1 LVSRRLRD
9 LVSVGIVLV
18 LAARPAAA
26 QEPKLATVLERAA
39 AYVTELQRQLS
50 GIVAEERYTQEVTSF
65 ANRGGCPSASTYQS
79 TLNCRGQLVAPIR
92 EELRS
97 DLLLVKPMGAHE
109 WVQFRDVFEA
119 DGKPVRDRSDRLTR
133 LFLNESPSARIQV
146 GRILEESAR
155 FNIGE
160 VTRNV
165 NVPVFA
171 LQFLL
176 PANQGR
182 FRFSRTRDRV
192 PDTFARHDMPTG
204 AFRTSTEVWIVEYRE
219 TQTGTVIRTATRQ
232 DLPSRGRF
240 WIEPTTGRVLMSEL
254 IARDRTVTATIDVSY
269 QSEPLLG
276 FLVPIEMRERYK
288 SRNGERIKADATYGQ
303 FRQFQVNV
311 DETFAP
317 IIRK

>member
-1 LVSRRLRD
+1 MASL
-9 LVSVGIVLV
+9 GIALV

-26 QEPKLATVLERAA
+26 EEPKLATVLERAG

-50 GIVAEERYTQEVTSF
+50 GIVAEERYTQEITAFSK
-65 ANRGGCPSASTYQS
+65 RGGCRSASTYQS
-79 TLNCRGQLVAPIR
+79 ALNCRGQLVVPIR
-92 EELRS
+92 ADLRS
-97 DLLLVKPMGAHE
+97 DLLLVKPTGANE

-119 DGKPVRDRSDRLTR
+119 DGKQVRDRSDRLTR
-133 LFLNESPSARIQV
+133 LFLNESPSARVQV

-160 VTRNV
+160 ITRNV

-192 PDTFARHDMPTG
+192 PDTFARQRRADGGVQNLDRSVDRRVPRNADQHHDSV
-204 AFRTSTEVWIVEYRE
+204 RRR
-219 TQTGTVIRTATRQ
+219 GT

-240 WIEPTTGRVLMSEL
+240 WIEPSTGRVLMSEL
-254 IARDRTVTATIDVSY
+254 IARDPYGHRDHRRQLPVRTAGRIPSAHRDAQRY
-269 QSEPLLG
+269 Q
-276 FLVPIEMRERYK
+276 
-288 SRNGERIKADATYGQ
+288 SRNGERIKGDARYGQ

>member
-1 LVSRRLRD
+1 V
-9 LVSVGIVLV
+9 
-18 LAARPAAA
+18 
-26 QEPKLATVLERAA
+26 
-39 AYVTELQRQLS
+39 
-50 GIVAEERYTQEVTSF
+50 
-65 ANRGGCPSASTYQS
+65 
-79 TLNCRGQLVAPIR
+79 NCRGQLVVPIR

-97 DLLLVKPMGAHE
+97 DLLLVKPRGAGE

-119 DGKPVRDRSDRLTR
+119 DGRPVRDRADRLTR
-133 LFLNESPSARIQV
+133 LFLNESPSARVQV
-146 GRILEESAR
+146 GRILQESAR

-182 FRFSRTRDRV
+182 FRFNRTRNRV
-192 PDTFARHDMPTG
+192 PDTFTSREAPTG
-204 AFRTSTEVWIVEYRE
+204 AFRTTTEVWIVEYRE
-219 TQTGTVIRTATRQ
+219 TQTGTVIRTAERK

-240 WIEPTTGRVLMSEL
+240 WIEPATGRVLMSEL

-276 FLVPIEMRERYK
+276 FLVPIEMRERYR
-288 SRNGERIKADATYGQ
+288 SRNGERISGAASYGQ

>member
-1 LVSRRLRD
+1 MASL
-9 LVSVGIVLV
+9 GIALV

-26 QEPKLATVLERAA
+26 EEPKLATVLERAG
-39 AYVTELQRQLS
+39 AYVTELQHQLS
-50 GIVAEERYTQEVTSF
+50 GIVAEERYTQEITAFSK
-65 ANRGGCPSASTYQS
+65 RGGCRSASTYQS
-79 TLNCRGQLVAPIR
+79 ALNCRGQLVVPIR
-92 EELRS
+92 ADLRS
-97 DLLLVKPMGAHE
+97 DLLLVKPTGANE

-119 DGKPVRDRSDRLTR
+119 DGKQVRDRSDRLTR
-133 LFLNESPSARIQV
+133 LFLNESPSARVQV

-160 VTRNV
+160 ITRNV

-192 PDTFARHDMPTG
+192 PGTFASRDAPTA
-204 AFRTSTEVWIVEYRE
+204 AFRTSTEVWVVEYRE
-219 TQTGTVIRTATRQ
+219 TQTSTMIRTSERT

-240 WIEPTTGRVLMSEL
+240 WIEPSTGRVLMSEL
-254 IARDRTVTATIDVSY
+254 IARDRTVTAIIDVSY
-269 QSEPLLG
+269 QSEPLVG
-276 FLVPIEMRERYK
+276 FLVPIEMRERYE
-288 SRNGERIKADATYGQ
+288 SRNGERIKGDARYGQ

-317 IIRK
+317 VIRK

>member
-1 LVSRRLRD
+1 MASL
-9 LVSVGIVLV
+9 GIALV

-26 QEPKLATVLERAA
+26 EEPKLATVLERAG
-39 AYVTELQRQLS
+39 AYVTELQHQLS
-50 GIVAEERYTQEVTSF
+50 GIVAEERYTQEITAFSK
-65 ANRGGCPSASTYQS
+65 RGGCRSASTYQS
-79 TLNCRGQLVAPIR
+79 ALNCRGQLVVPIR
-92 EELRS
+92 ADLRS
-97 DLLLVKPMGAHE
+97 DLLLVKPTGANE

-119 DGKPVRDRSDRLTR
+119 DGKQVRDRSDRLTR
-133 LFLNESPSARIQV
+133 LFLNESPSARVQV

-160 VTRNV
+160 ITRNV

-192 PDTFARHDMPTG
+192 PDTFARHDAPTA
-204 AFRTSTEVWIVEYRE
+204 AFRASTEVWIVEYRE
-219 TQTGTVIRTATRQ
+219 TQTSTMIRTSERT

-240 WIEPTTGRVLMSEL
+240 WIEPSTGRVLMSEL
-254 IARDRTVTATIDVSY
+254 IARDRTVTAIIDVSY
-269 QSEPLLG
+269 QSEPLVG
-276 FLVPIEMRERYK
+276 FLVPIEMRERYE
-288 SRNGERIKADATYGQ
+288 SRNGERIKGDARYGQ

-311 DETFAP
+311 DVTFAP
-317 IIRK
+317 NIRK

>member
-1 LVSRRLRD
+1 LVSWRIRD
-9 LVSVGIVLV
+9 VATLGVALA

-26 QEPKLATVLERAA
+26 QQPTLATVLERAG
-39 AYVTELQRQLS
+39 AYVTEFQRQLS
-50 GIVAEERYTQEVTSF
+50 GIVAEERYAQEITAF
-65 ANRGGCPSASTYQS
+65 PKRGGCRPASTYQS
-79 TLNCRGQLVAPIR
+79 TLNCRGQLVIPIR
-92 EELRS
+92 ADLRS
-97 DLLLVKPMGAHE
+97 DLLLVKPIGANE

-119 DGKPVRDRSDRLTR
+119 DGKPVRDRADRLTR
-133 LFLNESPSARIQV
+133 LFLNESRSARIQV

-160 VTRNV
+160 ITRNV

-182 FRFSRTRDRV
+182 FRFSRTKHHV
-192 PDTFARHDMPTG
+192 PDTFTRDDAPTG

-219 TQTGTVIRTATRQ
+219 TQTGTMIRTSERK

-254 IARDRTVTATIDVSY
+254 IVRNRTVAATIDVSY
-269 QSEPLLG
+269 QSEPLVGL
-276 FLVPIEMRERYK
+276 LVPIEMRERYA
-288 SRNGERIKADATYGQ
+288 SPTGERIKADATYGQ

-311 DETFAP
+311 DETFTP

>member
-1 LVSRRLRD
+1 MSRRIRD
-9 LVSVGIVLV
+9 LANLGIALV

-50 GIVAEERYTQEVTSF
+50 GIVAEERYIQEITSY
-65 ANRGGCPSASTYQS
+65 ANRGGKP
-79 TLNCRGQLVAPIR
+79 LVPLQK
-92 EELRS
+92 ELRS
-97 DLLLVKPMGAHE
+97 DLLLVKPVGAND
-109 WVQFRDVFEA
+109 WVQYRDVFEA
-119 DGKPVRDRSDRLTR
+119 DGQPVRDRSDRLTR

-160 VTRNV
+160 ITRNV

-192 PDTFARHDMPTG
+192 PHTFTRHDAPTA

-219 TQTGTVIRTATRQ
+219 TQTGTVIRTSTRK

-240 WIEPTTGRVLMSEL
+240 WIESATGRVLMSEL
-254 IARDRTVTATIDVSY
+254 IVRDRTVTATIDVSY
-269 QSEPLLG
+269 QPEPLLG
-276 FLVPIEMRERYK
+276 LLVPIEMRERYEGR
-288 SRNGERIKADATYGQ
+288 SGERIKGDARYGQ

-317 IIRK
+317 VIRK

>member
-1 LVSRRLRD
+1 MASL
-9 LVSVGIVLV
+9 GIALV

-26 QEPKLATVLERAA
+26 EEPKLATVLERAG
-39 AYVTELQRQLS
+39 AYVTELQHQLS
-50 GIVAEERYTQEVTSF
+50 GIVAEERYTQEITAFSK
-65 ANRGGCPSASTYQS
+65 RGGCRSASTYQS
-79 TLNCRGQLVAPIR
+79 ALNCRGQLVVPIR
-92 EELRS
+92 ADLRS
-97 DLLLVKPMGAHE
+97 DLLLVKPTGANE

-119 DGKPVRDRSDRLTR
+119 DGKQVRDRSDRLTR
-133 LFLNESPSARIQV
+133 LFLNESPSARVQV

-160 VTRNV
+160 ITRNV

-192 PDTFARHDMPTG
+192 PETFASRDAPT
-204 AFRTSTEVWIVEYRE
+204 AVFRTSTEVWVVEYRE
-219 TQTGTVIRTATRQ
+219 TQTSTMIRTSERT

-240 WIEPTTGRVLMSEL
+240 WIEPSTGRVLMSEL
-254 IARDRTVTATIDVSY
+254 IARDRTVTAIIDVSY
-269 QSEPLLG
+269 QSEPLVG
-276 FLVPIEMRERYK
+276 FLVPIEMRERYE
-288 SRNGERIKADATYGQ
+288 SRNGERIKGDARYGQ

-311 DETFAP
+311 DVTFAP
-317 IIRK
+317 NIRK

>member
-1 LVSRRLRD
+1 LVSWRIRD
-9 LVSVGIVLV
+9 VATLGVALA

-26 QEPKLATVLERAA
+26 QQPTLATVLERAG
-39 AYVTELQRQLS
+39 AYVTEFQRQLS
-50 GIVAEERYTQEVTSF
+50 GIVAEERYAQEITSF
-65 ANRGGCPSASTYQS
+65 PKRGGCRPASTYQS
-79 TLNCRGQLVAPIR
+79 TLNCRGQLVIPIR
-92 EELRS
+92 ADLRS
-97 DLLLVKPMGAHE
+97 DLLLVKPIGANE

-119 DGKPVRDRSDRLTR
+119 DGKQVRDRSDRLTR
-133 LFLNESPSARIQV
+133 LFLNESPSARVQV

-160 VTRNV
+160 ITRNV

-192 PDTFARHDMPTG
+192 PETFASRDAPTA
-204 AFRTSTEVWIVEYRE
+204 AFRTSTEVWVVEYRE
-219 TQTGTVIRTATRQ
+219 TQTSTMIRTSERT

-240 WIEPTTGRVLMSEL
+240 WIEPTTGRILMSEL
-254 IARDRTVTATIDVSY
+254 IARDRTVTAIIDVSY
-269 QSEPLLG
+269 QSEPLVG
-276 FLVPIEMRERYK
+276 FLVPIEMRERYE
-288 SRNGERIKADATYGQ
+288 SRNGERIKGDARYGQ

-311 DETFAP
+311 DETFTP

>member
-1 LVSRRLRD
+1 MASL
-9 LVSVGIVLV
+9 GIALV

-26 QEPKLATVLERAA
+26 EEPKLATVLERAG
-39 AYVTELQRQLS
+39 AYVTELQHQLS
-50 GIVAEERYTQEVTSF
+50 GIVAEERYTQEITAFSK
-65 ANRGGCPSASTYQS
+65 RGGCRSASTYQS
-79 TLNCRGQLVAPIR
+79 ALNCRGQLVVPIR
-92 EELRS
+92 ADLRS
-97 DLLLVKPMGAHE
+97 DLLLVKPTGANE

-119 DGKPVRDRSDRLTR
+119 DGKQVRDRSDRLTR
-133 LFLNESPSARIQV
+133 LFLNQSPSARVQV

-160 VTRNV
+160 ITRNV

-192 PDTFARHDMPTG
+192 PETFASRDAPTA
-204 AFRTSTEVWIVEYRE
+204 AFRTSTEVWVVEYRE
-219 TQTGTVIRTATRQ
+219 TQTSTMIRTSERT

-240 WIEPTTGRVLMSEL
+240 WIEPTTGRILMSEL
-254 IARDRTVTATIDVSY
+254 IARDRTVTAIIDVSY
-269 QSEPLLG
+269 QSEPLVG
-276 FLVPIEMRERYK
+276 FLVPIEMRERYE
-288 SRNGERIKADATYGQ
+288 SRNGERIKGDARYGQ

-311 DETFAP
+311 DVTFAP
-317 IIRK
+317 NIRK

>member
-1 LVSRRLRD
+1 MASL
-9 LVSVGIVLV
+9 GIALV

-26 QEPKLATVLERAA
+26 EEPKLATVLERAG
-39 AYVTELQRQLS
+39 AYVTELQHQLS
-50 GIVAEERYTQEVTSF
+50 GIVAEERYTQEITAFSK
-65 ANRGGCPSASTYQS
+65 RGGCRSASTYQS
-79 TLNCRGQLVAPIR
+79 ALNCRGQLVVPIR
-92 EELRS
+92 ADLRS
-97 DLLLVKPMGAHE
+97 DLLLVKPTGANE

-119 DGKPVRDRSDRLTR
+119 DGKQVRDRSDRLTR
-133 LFLNESPSARIQV
+133 LFLNQSPSARVQV

-160 VTRNV
+160 ITRNV

-192 PDTFARHDMPTG
+192 PETFASRDAPTA
-204 AFRTSTEVWIVEYRE
+204 AFRTSTEVWVVEYRE
-219 TQTGTVIRTATRQ
+219 TQTSTMIRTSERT

-240 WIEPTTGRVLMSEL
+240 WIEPSTGRVLMSEL
-254 IARDRTVTATIDVSY
+254 IARDRTVTAIIDVSY
-269 QSEPLLG
+269 QSEPLVG
-276 FLVPIEMRERYK
+276 FLVPIEMRERYE
-288 SRNGERIKADATYGQ
+288 SRNGERIKGDARYGQ

-317 IIRK
+317 VIRK

>member
-1 LVSRRLRD
+1 MNWRVGDFVRLA
-9 LVSVGIVLV
+9 VA
-18 LAARPAAA
+18 LAGTASPASA
-26 QEPKLATVLERAA
+26 QEPTLANVLERAA
-39 AYVTELQRQLS
+39 AYVTGLQRQLS
-50 GIVAEERYTQEVTSF
+50 GIVAEERYIQEITSV
-65 ANRGGCPSASTYQS
+65 ANRGGKP
-79 TLNCRGQLVAPIR
+79 LVPLR

-97 DLLLVKPMGAHE
+97 DLLLVKPAGANE

-119 DGKPVRDRSDRLTR
+119 DGQSVRDRSDRLTR
-133 LFLNESPSARIQV
+133 LFLNESPSARVQV

-192 PDTFARHDMPTG
+192 PDTFTRHDSPTA
-204 AFRTSTEVWIVEYRE
+204 AFRTSAEVWILEYRE
-219 TQTGTVIRTATRQ
+219 TQPGTMIRTSARK

-276 FLVPIEMRERYK
+276 FLVPIEMRERYE
-288 SRNGERIKADATYGQ
+288 SRNGERIKADATYAR

>member
-1 LVSRRLRD
+1 MASL
-9 LVSVGIVLV
+9 GIALV

-26 QEPKLATVLERAA
+26 EEPKLATVLERAG
-39 AYVTELQRQLS
+39 AYVTELQHQLS
-50 GIVAEERYTQEVTSF
+50 GIVAEERYTQEITAFSK
-65 ANRGGCPSASTYQS
+65 RGGCRSASTYQS
-79 TLNCRGQLVAPIR
+79 ALNCRGQLVVPIR
-92 EELRS
+92 ADLRS
-97 DLLLVKPMGAHE
+97 DLLLVKPTGANE

-119 DGKPVRDRSDRLTR
+119 DGKQVRDRSDRLTR
-133 LFLNESPSARIQV
+133 LFLNESPSARVQV

-160 VTRNV
+160 ITRNV

-182 FRFSRTRDRV
+182 FRFRRTRDRV
-192 PDTFARHDMPTG
+192 PDTFASRDAPT
-204 AFRTSTEVWIVEYRE
+204 AVFRTSTEVWVVEYRE
-219 TQTGTVIRTATRQ
+219 TQTSTMIRTSERT

-240 WIEPTTGRVLMSEL
+240 WIEPSTGRVLMSEL
-254 IARDRTVTATIDVSY
+254 IARDRTVTAIIDVSY
-269 QSEPLLG
+269 QSEPLVG
-276 FLVPIEMRERYK
+276 FLVPIEMRERYE
-288 SRNGERIKADATYGQ
+288 SRNGERIKGDARYGQ

-317 IIRK
+317 VIRK

>member
-1 LVSRRLRD
+1 MASL
-9 LVSVGIVLV
+9 GIALV

-26 QEPKLATVLERAA
+26 EEPKLATVLERAG
-39 AYVTELQRQLS
+39 AYVTELQHQLS
-50 GIVAEERYTQEVTSF
+50 GIVAEERYTQEITAFSK
-65 ANRGGCPSASTYQS
+65 RGGCRSASTYQS
-79 TLNCRGQLVAPIR
+79 ALNCRGQLVVPIR
-92 EELRS
+92 ADLRS
-97 DLLLVKPMGAHE
+97 DLLLVKPTGANE

-119 DGKPVRDRSDRLTR
+119 DGKQVRDRSDRLTR
-133 LFLNESPSARIQV
+133 LFLNESPSARVQV

-160 VTRNV
+160 ITRNV

-192 PDTFARHDMPTG
+192 PDTFASRDAPT
-204 AFRTSTEVWIVEYRE
+204 AVFRTSTEVWVVEYRE
-219 TQTGTVIRTATRQ
+219 TQTSTMIRTSERT

-240 WIEPTTGRVLMSEL
+240 WIEPSTGRVLMSEL
-254 IARDRTVTATIDVSY
+254 IARDRTVTAIIDVSY
-269 QSEPLLG
+269 QSEPLVG
-276 FLVPIEMRERYK
+276 FLVPIEMRERYE
-288 SRNGERIKADATYGQ
+288 SRNGERIKGDARYGQ

-311 DETFAP
+311 DVTFAP
-317 IIRK
+317 NIRK